1 MSKRTGRPLPLT
13 PTAYHILLSLTDGA
27 MHGYAMKAV
36 VEERT
41 GGVVRLGA
49 GTLYHS
55 IKSLRDRGFVVETKP
70 PESHES
76 PNPRLRFY
84 AITPEGVA
92 VLEAE
97 MKRLEADV
105 ELTKAKLASLRG
117 LDS

>member
-1 MSKRTGRPLPLT
+1 MTKRTRRPLPLT
-13 PTAYHILLSLTDGA
+13 PTAYHILLSLTEGA
-27 MHGYAMKAV
+27 MHGYAIKAV

-41 GGVVRLGA
+41 DGVVRLGA
-49 GTLYHS
+49 GTLYHA
-55 IKSLRDRGFVVETKP
+55 IKSLRDRGYVVGTDP

-84 AITPEGVA
+84 AITPEGVE

-97 MKRLEADV
+97 MNRLAADV
-105 ELTKAKLASLRG
+105 ELTKAKLASLRA